1 MRGRPVTVAAV
12 GFLAGVLWAPSLPV
26 AVGLVVLGV
35 LGVAGRR
42 VGWVA
47 CGAALVLVG
56 AGALAAALERPPEE
70 TVLAVVAAARA
81 RGPAASASADRVACE
96 PERRDVVVEGVV
108 VEAPAVTPD
117 GSRLVVETL
126 GVAVGV
132 GCPLAPARARI
143 RWRLPGPPCAAP
155 GDRVRLWGRVTAPE
169 PARFEGDVSLRAAWA
184 RRGLALAGRV
194 SDPARCVVLERRAVG
209 GPAVLMERARD
220 AVRQA
225 IGRALPADRA
235 AIVLAFATGEQAGI
249 GPTDVEVF
257 RIAGLSHLMAVSGL
271 NVAIIAGLALVG
283 LRWLLGRSAWIGLG
297 FGAERASVVLAVP
310 LVVAYAGFVGGQLS
324 ALRAVLMMLVVL
336 LAVALRRQADALT
349 SVAWA
354 VIVLVAWR
362 PSWAG
367 DPGLQLSVGALLGLL
382 VLDPWLAARIE
393 ARARVEAWPWL
404 LRAGLAV
411 GRASASATLATLP
424 IVAWHFGRVSL
435 VGVLANVPAAPLGS
449 LVLVPLSLLGGV
461 LEAVWAGAGAW
472 LLQAAGWG
480 AAALAVLA
488 RVAAQAPLAAVEV
501 RPAQVAAGLG
511 GVLLAL
517 GVAALGQDG
526 APCPSR
532 ARGRLRL
539 WSRGG
544 GAAVAAYRRAPARF
558 GRPSYRWAK
567 ATPRCWSCP
576 AARWWSSMSAR
587 SARASGWWCR
597 TCERGASRASTCWC
611 SPTRTPTT
619 WAAWVS

>member
-1 MRGRPVTVAAV
+1 
-12 GFLAGVLWAPSLPV
+12 
-26 AVGLVVLGV
+26 
-35 LGVAGRR
+35 
-42 VGWVA
+42 
-47 CGAALVLVG
+47 
-56 AGALAAALERPPEE
+56 
-70 TVLAVVAAARA
+70 
-81 RGPAASASADRVACE
+81 
-96 PERRDVVVEGVV
+96 
-108 VEAPAVTPD
+108 
-117 GSRLVVETL
+117 
-126 GVAVGV
+126 
-132 GCPLAPARARI
+132 
-143 RWRLPGPPCAAP
+143 
-155 GDRVRLWGRVTAPE
+155 
-169 PARFEGDVSLRAAWA
+169 
-184 RRGLALAGRV
+184 V

-310 LVVAYAGFVGGQLS
+310 LVVAYAGFVGGQPS

-411 GRASASATLATLP
+411 GRASASATLATRQSQTLLSDADTLDAKADIEEGASASVVATAKIQRRRAAAIRVQAFQTPEPSQSALLARAAKLNADAAANEASSKTFLARAKVIRSRADALRALSTRVLASGVVTTQVLP
-424 IVAWHFGRVSL
+424 AVQLLAPPAGHPDRTALVSL
-435 VGVLANVPAAPLGS
+435 EAAP
-449 LVLVPLSLLGGV
+449 
-461 LEAVWAGAGAW
+461 
-472 LLQAAGWG
+472 
-480 AAALAVLA
+480 
-488 RVAAQAPLAAVEV
+488 RVAR
-501 RPAQVAAGLG
+501 RPMMSVAGI
-511 GVLLAL
+511 
-517 GVAALGQDG
+517 
-526 APCPSR
+526 
-532 ARGRLRL
+532 
-539 WSRGG
+539 
-544 GAAVAAYRRAPARF
+544 
-558 GRPSYRWAK
+558 
-567 ATPRCWSCP
+567 
-576 AARWWSSMSAR
+576 
-587 SARASGWWCR
+587 
-597 TCERGASRASTCWC
+597 
-611 SPTRTPTT
+611 
-619 WAAWVS
+619 